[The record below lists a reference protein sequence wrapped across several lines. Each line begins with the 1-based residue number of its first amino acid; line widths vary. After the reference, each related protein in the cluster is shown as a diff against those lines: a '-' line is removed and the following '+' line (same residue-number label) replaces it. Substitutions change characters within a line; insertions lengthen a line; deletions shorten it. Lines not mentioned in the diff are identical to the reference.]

1 MTGAVLSRLRV
12 FTLREFAV
20 HPARTMTSITVV
32 AVSAVLLVAVL
43 GISGSITGSAERL
56 TRSVAGDADLEVSGI
71 TDSGFDQNLQ
81 ARIAAVPGV
90 AAAVSMLRM
99 SSGPP
104 SERVLLMGA
113 DATIASLNSTL
124 QHTVA
129 PQLGRLL
136 ATPGGVAVGGG
147 MGLSEGDTA
156 RVGSGSAP
164 VAVVLDGTDAMR
176 VNGGRFV
183 MAPLTLLQELTGRGD
198 RLDSVMIKV
207 APEADVGQV
216 RAKVADAVDGRA
228 IVADPSARSENASGS
243 ISILRSLTLSSASAA
258 LVVAA
263 FLVYNVMSMAIS
275 QRRSELS
282 MLRAIGGSRRAL
294 VGDLLASAALV
305 GLVGGIVGSVI
316 GIFVGRQAIGALPT
330 AIVQSVE
337 AQTEYMLPGYA
348 IPVTVAAC
356 VLASVAAAAF
366 AARQIYRV
374 APVEALT
381 PVGASSA
388 ETVRLPVRVVA
399 GSVGVGLLAA
409 AVTVAVADVGRLSTG
424 AIGLI
429 SAAEIALCLAFGTVI
444 VRASASIARVFGAP
458 GALAAATVERAPRRV
473 WATLMTVMIGVSVT
487 MSSTGSNSN
496 VVDSTADSFSSMAHV
511 DLFVSATEP
520 GVFPTAPLLPDGL
533 RGEIEA
539 LPGVDEVVPGQ
550 MAYASLGDM
559 RVMIS
564 GMAPGTSAPPSQAMD
579 ERVRERVLAGEGVVI
594 SRDIG
599 RALGVVAGDRL
610 DIPTPRGV
618 QTVEVLQV
626 VPFFSALG
634 GVVAMNLGDMRQWF
648 ERPGATILGIDTA
661 PGADLLKV
669 ESALQALV
677 PERMHVYTGDEG
689 LAALTRSIE
698 GATVLIGIMAWIVVL
713 VSAVALLNTLMLSV
727 LERRRE
733 LGVLR
738 AIGSSRRFALRTVL
752 AEAAA
757 IGLVGGG
764 IGIVFGAA
772 NQFLNSL
779 AMSNVLTIDVAYR
792 PTPVALVFAA
802 AAVVLSLVGSIPP
815 AVRAARL
822 NIVAAVGVE

>member
-1 MTGAVLSRLRV
+1 MTGAALSRVRV
-12 FTLREFAV
+12 FTLREFAQ
-20 HPARTMTSITVV
+20 HPARTATSITVI
-32 AVSAVLLVAVL
+32 AVSAILLVAVL
-43 GISGSITGSAERL
+43 GISGSVTGSAERL

-71 TDSGFDQNLQ
+71 TDSGFDQSLQ
-81 ARIAAVPGV
+81 AQIAAVPGV
-90 AAAVSMLRM
+90 EAAVPMLRM

-104 SERVLLMGA
+104 DARVLLLGA
-113 DATIASLNSTL
+113 DAAVAGLNSAL
-124 QHTVA
+124 QRTVA
-129 PQLGRLL
+129 PQLARLL
-136 ATPGGVAVGGG
+136 TVPGGVAVGGG

-156 RVGSGSAP
+156 TVGSGTAP
-164 VAVVLDGTDAMR
+164 VAVVLDGADAMR
-176 VNGGRFV
+176 INGGRFV
-183 MAPLTLLQELTGRGD
+183 MAPLSLLQELTGRVD
-198 RLDSVMIKV
+198 RLDSIMIED
-207 APEADVGQV
+207 APGVDVEQV
-216 RAKVADAVDGRA
+216 RTEIADIVDGRA
-228 IVADPSARSENASGS
+228 VVAAPIARAANAAGG

-275 QRRSELS
+275 RRRPELS

-294 VGDLLASAALV
+294 VGDLLVGAALV
-305 GLVGGIVGSVI
+305 GAVGGAVGSVI

-330 AIVQSVE
+330 AMVQSVE
-337 AQTEYMLPGYA
+337 ARTEYMLRGYA
-348 IPVTVAAC
+348 IPLTVAAC
-356 VLASVAAAAF
+356 VVASVVAAAF

-374 APVEALT
+374 SPVEALA
-381 PVGASSA
+381 PVGAASTDA
-388 ETVRLPVRVVA
+388 VGWPVRVAAAAA
-399 GSVGVGLLAA
+399 GAGLLTA

-473 WATLMTVMIGVSVT
+473 WATLMTVVIGVSVT
-487 MSSTGSNSN
+487 MSSTGSNAN
-496 VVDSTADSFSSMAHV
+496 VVDSTERSFSSLANV

-520 GVFPTAPLLPDGL
+520 GVFPTAPLLPAGL
-533 RGEIEA
+533 RGEVAA

-559 RVMIS
+559 RVMMS
-564 GMAPGTSAPPSQAMD
+564 GMAPGTNAPPSGAID
-579 ERVRERVLAGEGVVI
+579 DHVRDRVLAGEGVVI
-594 SRDIG
+594 SRDVG
-599 RALGVVAGDRL
+599 RGLGVASGDRL
-610 DIPTPRGV
+610 DIPTPGGV
-618 QTVEVLQV
+618 HTVEVLQV

-634 GVVAMNLGDMRQWF
+634 GVVAMNLGDLQKWF
-648 ERPGATILGIDTA
+648 DRPGATILGIDAA
-661 PGADLLKV
+661 PGADMPQL
-669 ESALQALV
+669 ENALRELV
-677 PERMHVYTGDEG
+677 PEGMYVYTGDVG
-689 LAALTRSIE
+689 LAALARSVE
-698 GATVLIGIMAWIVVL
+698 SATVLIGIMAWIVVL
-713 VSAVALLNTLMLSV
+713 VAAVALLNTLMLSV

-738 AIGSSRRFALRTVL
+738 AIGSSRRFALQTVL

-764 IGIVFGAA
+764 LGMVFGAA
-772 NQFLNSL
+772 NQVLNSV